1 MPRVDGLQ
9 GWRVN
14 YQTPAVTAGRLCDD
28 FCARLFTRVTFIFTH
43 RNSESPLLPRPSL
56 SLSLSLSLFVSLER
70 GRMIVSFADSSPRI
84 GFYYS
89 EYNSRKASRLFAWLD
104 SPFARFCTSTLSRC
118 AFPSAK
124 FPLELPCIAH
134 ERMSRMRGP
143 PSCHRR
149 SFISSG
155 ILSLLASTR

>member
-1 MPRVDGLQ
+1 VARKLSD
-9 GWRVN
+9 
-14 YQTPAVTAGRLCDD
+14 AGCHGRPFMRRFLRA
-28 FCARLFTRVTFIFTH
+28 FIYARDVYFYAPQLGIA
-43 RNSESPLLPRPSL
+43 SPPPPLSL

-155 ILSLLASTR
+155 ILSPLASTR